1 MAIDPSK
8 MTRKLVSLPHEMV
21 EAISEYRFAEKIG
34 TESEAIRRLIQ
45 KGLEDGKISESEE

>member
-1 MAIDPSK
+1 MAVDPSK

-34 TESEAIRRLIQ
+34 SESEAIRRLIQ
-45 KGLEDGKISESEE
+45 IGLAAATEAPKA